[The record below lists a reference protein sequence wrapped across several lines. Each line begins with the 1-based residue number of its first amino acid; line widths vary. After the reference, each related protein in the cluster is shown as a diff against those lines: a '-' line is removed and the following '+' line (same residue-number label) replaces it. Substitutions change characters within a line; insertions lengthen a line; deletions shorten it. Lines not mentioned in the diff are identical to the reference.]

1 MLRLG
6 RVLRLVRLI
15 RVIPA
20 LKSMVY
26 LRLGDVIIC
35 MKVGR
40 LRRQDIIRHHSFSI
54 DEHSSIL
61 NLYGVNFYCLLNQNT
76 Q

>member
-26 LRLGDVIIC
+26 LQLGSTNTAS
-35 MKVGR
+35 MWK
-40 LRRQDIIRHHSFSI
+40 
-54 DEHSSIL
+54 
-61 NLYGVNFYCLLNQNT
+61 GVYDLFDGISDPT
-76 Q
+76 W